1 MINIATGSTNVS
13 LLIEA
18 VGGDDHA
25 TPGTPQTGL
34 DHDDVASIGWA
45 IVGSAA
51 DDATPV
57 TLANAAAAHSDGGF
71 VEVDA
76 ALMPGIYRVD
86 LPDSIFAAAAHQVGV
101 CVRFDAGLKLRDAL
115 IALAVVDP
123 QPLEDV
129 RDRFLGRH
137 VQNLATGVHKFYR
150 EDGVTV
156 LMQRVVTET
165 TDDGDPAVAW
175 DAP

>member
-34 DHDDVASIGWA
+34 DHDDVASIAWA
-45 IVGSAA
+45 IVGAVA
-51 DDATPV
+51 DDVTPV
-57 TLANAAAAHSDGGF
+57 TLAGPAAAHSDGGF
-71 VEVDA
+71 VEIDA
-76 ALMPGIYRVD
+76 ALMPGVYRVD
-86 LPDSIFAAAAHQVGV
+86 LPDAIFATAAHQVGV

-115 IALAVVDP
+115 LAVAVVDP

-129 RDRFLGRH
+129 LDRFMGRKT
-137 VQNLATGVHKFYR
+137 QNLATGVHKFYR
-150 EDGVTV
+150 RDGVTV

-165 TDDGDPAVAW
+165 TDDGDPVLEW